1 MSHELYEQ
9 LQQVYD
15 YFNRELFNSRL
26 PRCLITVQ
34 RENDSIHGYFS
45 ERRFGSKHKADQ
57 ATDEIAMN
65 PIYFVNERLENVLAT
80 LVHEMVHLEQAHF
93 GKPGRGRYHN
103 QEWGDLMK
111 RVGLMPS
118 HTGEEGGKQTGDQMT
133 HYIMQDGP
141 FDVAC
146 HRLLSTGFGL
156 SWYDKRIF
164 SSPSCIKKVALEPV
178 NYGKRPSLQA
188 VADAPQAP
196 GGEALK
202 KTIEG
207 LADDAEDPHDPNID
221 EPVSPIP
228 PPVEKRNKTV
238 YQCPQCKAKVW
249 GRPNLLLKCGLCDD
263 VEYEMLG

>member
-9 LQQVYD
+9 LQQAYD

-45 ERRFGSKHKADQ
+45 ERRFGSKLKADQ

-80 LVHEMVHLEQAHF
+80 LVHEMTHLEQAHF

-133 HYIMQDGP
+133 HYIVRDGP
-141 FDVAC
+141 FDVTC
-146 HRLLSTGFGL
+146 HRLLSAGFGL

-188 VADAPQAP
+188 VADARQAP
-196 GGEALK
+196 DGEALK

-207 LADDAEDPHDPNID
+207 LVDDAEDPHGPNID
-221 EPVSPIP
+221 EPASPIP
-228 PPVEKRNKTV
+228 LPVEKRNKTA

-263 VEYEMLG
+263 AQYEMLG